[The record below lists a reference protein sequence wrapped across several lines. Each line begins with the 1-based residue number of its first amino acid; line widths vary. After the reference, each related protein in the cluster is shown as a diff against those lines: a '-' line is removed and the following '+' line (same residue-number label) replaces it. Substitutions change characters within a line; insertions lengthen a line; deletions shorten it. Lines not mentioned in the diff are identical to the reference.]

1 MSRPRSRS
9 TSTPPQGCKSRHGN
23 GAEEFHVPAS
33 GHGPVHTPCYVPK
46 CWGCLGQWS
55 ARVCTRSLH
64 PLLDFPQ
71 RTCALLWAAGVFL
84 RRALCPRTPRGSDH
98 ATYSTPCALRCTLFA
113 CAWRP
118 TPFAP
123 WVSLLSPFL
132 SPLHCTWPAWV
143 GPCYTCCTKADHN
156 LGNLTNKIYQLQIL
170 NSSCCTKAEGTR
182 GYHCLSRLLRRRPPP
197 CSCSWPPSCCCSPH
211 RVKTRSSAGL
221 NCLTYMNCAGGPSP

>member
-123 WVSLLSPFL
+123 WVSLLSPF
-132 SPLHCTWPAWV
+132 HCTGGVVRP
-143 GPCYTCCTKADHN
+143 PR
-156 LGNLTNKIYQLQIL
+156 
-170 NSSCCTKAEGTR
+170 TR
-182 GYHCLSRLLRRRPPP
+182 VSHRLRAALLHLLHSQRAPRSKHMQVTGHCRPNERLSRRDFALGIAMWARTVEKN
-197 CSCSWPPSCCCSPH
+197 
-211 RVKTRSSAGL
+211 RVCEGL
-221 NCLTYMNCAGGPSP
+221 GLGFGKG